1 MGVLVG
7 RLLGWAWRVQWK
19 GGSDSLSCGGVDGLN
34 GGWLGWLTAG
44 VDLES

>member
-7 RLLGWAWRVQWK
+7 RLLGWAWR
-19 GGSDSLSCGGVDGLN
+19 GVGGLN
-34 GGWLGWLTAG
+34 GGWLGWLTAE